1 MSYVIDEDVL
11 NEIRDRAD
19 IVDVIS
25 SYVNLKKSGSN
36 YMGLCPFHGEKTP
49 SFSVSPSK
57 GIFHCFGCGVGG
69 DQITF
74 IMKRENLGFRDAVKF
89 LADKYNVTL
98 KEGGEN
104 NRLAEKKKR
113 AYLANK
119 KAAEFY
125 LMNLS
130 ESREAFNY
138 LKNRNINVDII
149 KKFALGYAPDQWDK
163 LYKYLRNMNFTDE
176 ELEEFNLTT
185 KTKRGTYI
193 DRFRNRIM
201 FPIIDTQKRVIG
213 FGGRVLDNSLPKYLN
228 TRDTI
233 VYNKGENL
241 YNLNLI
247 ALESDRESIILV
259 EGYMDVI
266 SLYKSGISYSVASLG
281 TSLTEVQAQL
291 IKRYGKEV
299 YICYDGDSAGEKAT
313 NRAIDILIDQNIS
326 PKIISLPNN
335 LDPDDYVAK
344 YGRLSF
350 ELEMKQ
356 SLTYLDYKIS
366 KIKENYNLDSAEGL
380 TGFTSE
386 VAKVL
391 SRVKNPIER
400 DVYIDKVSREY
411 SVSKE
416 AIASYIKAL
425 FKDKTKKQK
434 SFNNFKPKVRT
445 EKYLLN
451 DARKKAELLLI
462 KYSLAGEDEFNTL
475 KQNLESYE
483 FENLYCRIIY
493 EELIQQYE
501 LEKFESEKILQN
513 LKEKN
518 LIAENFIV
526 ELENINIDNYNSKEV
541 VSELINT
548 VKKDELDIRKK
559 QLLKEIKDFDNN
571 KNVAKE
577 DLLKLEELIS
587 ELNDINENLNLSQ

>member
-518 LIAENFIV
+518 LIAEDFIV